1 MTRTSFHQDLEQLQ
15 QNLLRMGS
23 LVEEAI
29 FNAVDS
35 LRRQDL
41 SLAEQV
47 LHADDQIDRLE
58 SELETECM
66 RLFALQQPLA
76 RDLRIIGTVL
86 KALTDLERMGD
97 EAANI
102 AEITLRVGDQPL
114 IKPLIDIPRMAE
126 LVRAMVSKALDA
138 FVRRDVDLAF
148 EVRRSDTAVDTIY
161 AALNDELIEMTM
173 KFQSMRE
180 ANQAFLL
187 LMAARHLERIGDH
200 ATNLAERVVYM
211 VTGHVVSHQP
221 PAVFEQAA
229 QESRETR
236 ENRDQEDGR
245 DTEPAG

>member
-1 MTRTSFHQDLEQLQ
+1 MTRISFHQDLEQLQ
-15 QNLLRMGS
+15 QNLLHMGS
-23 LVEEAI
+23 LVEDAI
-29 FNAVDS
+29 YNAVDS

-41 SLAEQV
+41 ALAEQV
-47 LHADDQIDRLE
+47 LRADDQIDRLE

-86 KALTDLERMGD
+86 KTITDLERMGD

-126 LVRAMVSKALDA
+126 LVKAMVRKGLDA
-138 FVRRDVDLAF
+138 FVRRDVELAA
-148 EVRRSDTAVDTIY
+148 EVRRSDNAVDAIY
-161 AALNDELIEMTM
+161 AALNDELVEMTM
-173 KFQSMRE
+173 RFQSMRE
-180 ANQAFLL
+180 AKQAFLL

-221 PAVFEQAA
+221 PSALEAA
-229 QESRETR
+229 GQGAAETGDSRE
-236 ENRDQEDGR
+236 
-245 DTEPAG
+245 